1 MDKNNLVWIDLEMTG
16 LNPDH
21 DKIIEIA
28 TIVTD
33 SELTILAEGPQFII
47 HQSDEVMDS
56 MNEWCIEHHGKSGLT
71 ERVKASKVSCEQ
83 AQQATLDFLK
93 AWVPA
98 GAAPLCGNSIGQD
111 RRFLVKYM
119 PVLEA
124 FFHYRNIDVSTIKEL
139 GRRWAPEMV
148 AAHSKTGTHLA
159 LQDIKESISE
169 LQHYQQHFFR
179 F

>member
-1 MDKNNLVWIDLEMTG
+1 
-16 LNPDH
+16 
-21 DKIIEIA
+21 
-28 TIVTD
+28 
-33 SELTILAEGPQFII
+33 
-47 HQSDEVMDS
+47 
-56 MNEWCIEHHGKSGLT
+56 
-71 ERVKASKVSCEQ
+71 
-83 AQQATLDFLK
+83 
-93 AWVPA
+93 
-98 GAAPLCGNSIGQD
+98 
-111 RRFLVKYM
+111 M